1 MVFGE
6 TDVGMRRK
14 ENEDNFLCSQKSNRC
29 ILAVSDGMGGHNAG
43 AVASGVVISAIEDY
57 AKKHDMF
64 ENTPKMIKNAISYA
78 NEIVFLQACS
88 HKERAGMG
96 ATVVMAV
103 TSGRKA
109 VIGNLGDSRAYIVSK
124 DGIIQIT
131 EDHSYVNE
139 LLKSG
144 LITEE
149 EARNHPKKNEIM
161 KAVGIGNEVFP
172 DIFEA
177 ELKTE
182 EALLLC
188 SDGLTNMVTNER
200 ICEIVNEYEDE
211 KQAVGRL
218 IEEANCNGGTDNITV
233 VIKKFHGR
241 KKKNK
246 E

>member
-1 MVFGE
+1 MVFGN
-6 TDVGMRRK
+6 TDIGMRRR
-14 ENEDNFLCSQKSNRC
+14 ENEDNFLCSQKSNKC

-88 HKERAGMG
+88 HKECLGMG

-103 TSGRKA
+103 VFGKKA

-124 DGIIQIT
+124 DEIIQIT
-131 EDHSYVNE
+131 DDHSYVNE
-139 LLKSG
+139 LLKNG

-172 DIFEA
+172 DIFEVDM
-177 ELKTE
+177 KNE
-182 EALLLC
+182 ETLLLC
-188 SDGLTNMVTNER
+188 SDGLTNMVRDER
-200 ICEIVNEYEDE
+200 ICEIVNEGNDE
-211 KQAVGRL
+211 KEIVNKL
-218 IEEANCNGGTDNITV
+218 IEEANLNGGTDNITV

-241 KKKNK
+241 NKKNK